1 MELTNLFALQ
11 DKLLS
16 DFKVDLDREIEAGRT
31 LNEDEMYD
39 YISEWADGK
48 YPYYSDQYDIAIA
61 CRFSAYCD
69 FGHIWEEAL
78 STAESIKDIDD
89 FMGACTTMFV
99 EHCIREQFAGYE
111 VVADEEVA

>member
-1 MELTNLFALQ
+1 MELINLFALQ
-11 DKLLS
+11 DKLLG

-31 LNEDEMYD
+31 LDEDEMYD
-39 YISEWADGK
+39 FISEWADGK
-48 YPYYSDQYDIAIA
+48 YPYYSDSWDIAVA

-69 FGHIWEEAL
+69 FGHIWEDAL
-78 STAESIKDIDD
+78 SALDDLKDVDD
-89 FMGACTTMFV
+89 LMGVCTTLFV